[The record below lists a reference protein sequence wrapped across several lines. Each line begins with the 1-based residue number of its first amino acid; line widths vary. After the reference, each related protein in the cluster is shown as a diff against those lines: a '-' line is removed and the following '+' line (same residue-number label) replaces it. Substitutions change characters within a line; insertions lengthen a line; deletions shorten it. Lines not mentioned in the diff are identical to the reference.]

1 MQLREGIRVAFDS
14 LWAYK
19 LRTFLTVLGNI
30 VAVSSVIAVVSL
42 IAGMDLFVRREIA
55 DEGSNVLSVMRVD
68 PWQVLT
74 DFDAFLAS
82 LHNPNVTTRDYEWLR
97 EQDLPAVSQL
107 AATDRETAVV
117 AWAGRTV
124 RGVPV
129 EGWTAQYPFFQN
141 RKLRAGRHFN
151 EFEDRNSRAVAVIG
165 SEIAEKILRTPNPVG
180 RTILVNG
187 RHVEVI
193 GVYEEKKGVLGMDPN
208 RLVVMPLG
216 RHLKLFGGDRSLEV
230 RVLVSDISHVD
241 EVRSDLQSLMR
252 IRRRLGPADDANF
265 AVSSSDTI
273 VGVWKGISS
282 AIFGALVAL
291 VSISLVIGGI
301 VIMNIMLVSVTERT
315 REVGTRKA
323 LGARRSDILWQFL
336 VESITLSL
344 VGGVIGIAL
353 GFLLAV
359 IVAWKSPLPYSIEPW
374 SIAAGLAV
382 TVAVGVFFGLYPA
395 NRAAGLDPVEALRR
409 E

>member
-14 LWAYK
+14 LWSYK

-301 VIMNIMLVSVTERT
+301 VIMNI
-315 REVGTRKA
+315 
-323 LGARRSDILWQFL
+323 
-336 VESITLSL
+336 
-344 VGGVIGIAL
+344 
-353 GFLLAV
+353 
-359 IVAWKSPLPYSIEPW
+359 
-374 SIAAGLAV
+374 
-382 TVAVGVFFGLYPA
+382 
-395 NRAAGLDPVEALRR
+395 
-409 E
+409 